1 MISQYTKLLMLL
13 LQDAVLVNFEYW
25 GEFIIRLQ
33 RDEAK
38 RLPELREW
46 FGERRIPPLF
56 CLRLRGEWWV
66 GQKEKWEMSV
76 QQFPMKGAPPMPIEA
91 PLQAS
96 TLVMLLDIEISGSR
110 VDQNGNL
117 VLVLSDGQIITVRGT
132 EEQWTESW
140 FLASNRRPRKR

>member
-96 TLVMLLDIEISGSR
+96 TLVMLLDIEISPDLELTRMETLFSFFLMGKSSRSGGPKSSGPRAGS
-110 VDQNGNL
+110 
-117 VLVLSDGQIITVRGT
+117 
-132 EEQWTESW
+132 
-140 FLASNRRPRKR
+140 